1 MNLLKKSALLVGL
14 MTAFGL
20 THANVSSDVHVYP
33 GYAANNTAEE
43 VDFPEI
49 KESYLDQ
56 VHRYEAVEALQM
68 NNGLTKDQIRH
79 IFGHPNFSEGLFNV
93 RTWNYVLA
101 LRQPGTQDYKICQLR
116 VDFDKQDGDYIAKSH
131 YWKGAGC
138 AALDTPRVITETVV
152 NNVPVVVE
160 KQVLPEPKQH
170 VNVVFNFDR
179 SDAGNIV
186 GGVEDV
192 RTLANQIIADQP
204 PMVYVAG
211 YADRFGNAAY
221 NKRLSE
227 KRAVTVTQ
235 LLQQYGVDASKIKL
249 GGLGSTEQ
257 FKRCEGAAKS
267 PALLKCLEENRRVEV
282 KW

>member
-14 MTAFGL
+14 MTAFGVAN
-20 THANVSSDVHVYP
+20 ANVSSDVHVYP
-33 GYAANNTAEE
+33 GYAANNTAEVVE
-43 VDFPEI
+43 FPEI

-56 VHRYEAVEALQM
+56 VHRFEAVEALQM
-68 NNGLTKDQIRH
+68 SNGLTKDQIRH

-131 YWKGAGC
+131 YWKGEGC
-138 AALDTPRVITETVV
+138 AALDVAKVKTETVIQ
-152 NNVPVVVE
+152 NVPVIVPG
-160 KQVLPEPKQH
+160 LAEPKQH

-192 RTLANQIIADQP
+192 RTLANQILADQP
-204 PMVYVAG
+204 AVVYVAG

-227 KRAVTVTQ
+227 KRALTVTQ
-235 LLQQYGVDASKIKL
+235 LLQDYGVDGSKIKL

>member
-14 MTAFGL
+14 MTASGVAN
-20 THANVSSDVHVYP
+20 ANVSSDVHVYP
-33 GYAANNTAEE
+33 GYAANNTAEVVE
-43 VDFPEI
+43 FPEI

-56 VHRYEAVEALQM
+56 VHRFEAVEALQM
-68 NNGLTKDQIRH
+68 SNGLTKDQIRH

-131 YWKGAGC
+131 YWKGEGC
-138 AALDTPRVITETVV
+138 AALDVAKVKTETVIQ
-152 NNVPVVVE
+152 NVPVIVPG
-160 KQVLPEPKQH
+160 LAEPKQH

-192 RTLANQIIADQP
+192 RTLANQILADQP
-204 PMVYVAG
+204 AVVYVAG

-227 KRAVTVTQ
+227 KRALTVTQ
-235 LLQQYGVDASKIKL
+235 LLQEYGVDSSKIKL

>member
-14 MTAFGL
+14 MTAFGV
-20 THANVSSDVHVYP
+20 ANAEVSSDVHVYP
-33 GYAANNTAEE
+33 GYAANNTAEA

-56 VHRYEAVEALQM
+56 VHRYEAVKALQM
-68 NNGLTKDQIRH
+68 SNGLTKDQIRH

-138 AALDTPRVITETVV
+138 AALDTVKTQTIV

-160 KQVLPEPKQH
+160 KTVLPEPKQH

-186 GGVEDV
+186 GGVDDV
-192 RTLANQIIADQP
+192 RVLANQILADQP
-204 PMVYVAG
+204 AVVYVAG
-211 YADRFGNAAY
+211 YADRFGNVAY

-227 KRAVTVTQ
+227 KRAITVTQ
-235 LLQQYGVDASKIKL
+235 LLQEYGVDGAKIKL

-257 FKRCEGAAKS
+257 FKRCEGAQKS

>member
-14 MTAFGL
+14 MTAFGVAN
-20 THANVSSDVHVYP
+20 ANVSSDVHVYP
-33 GYAANNTAEE
+33 GYAANNTAEVVE
-43 VDFPEI
+43 FPEI

-56 VHRYEAVEALQM
+56 VHRFEAVEALQM
-68 NNGLTKDQIRH
+68 SNGLTKDQIRH

-116 VDFDKQDGDYIAKSH
+116 VDFDKQDGDYIAKGH
-131 YWKGAGC
+131 YWKGEGC
-138 AALDTPRVITETVV
+138 AALDVAKVKTETVIQ
-152 NNVPVVVE
+152 NVPVIVPG
-160 KQVLPEPKQH
+160 LAEPKQH

-192 RTLANQIIADQP
+192 RTLANQILADQP
-204 PMVYVAG
+204 AVVYVAG

-227 KRAVTVTQ
+227 KRALTVTQ
-235 LLQQYGVDASKIKL
+235 LLQEYGVDGSKIKL

>member
-14 MTAFGL
+14 MTAFGVAN
-20 THANVSSDVHVYP
+20 ANVSSDVHVYP
-33 GYAANNTAEE
+33 GYAANNTAEVVE
-43 VDFPEI
+43 FPEI

-56 VHRYEAVEALQM
+56 VHRFEAVEALQM
-68 NNGLTKDQIRH
+68 SNGLTKDQIRH

-131 YWKGAGC
+131 YWKGEGC
-138 AALDTPRVITETVV
+138 AALDVAKVKTETVIQ
-152 NNVPVVVE
+152 NVPVIVPG
-160 KQVLPEPKQH
+160 LAEPKQH

-192 RTLANQIIADQP
+192 RTLANQILADQP
-204 PMVYVAG
+204 AVVYVAG

-227 KRAVTVTQ
+227 KRALTVTQ
-235 LLQQYGVDASKIKL
+235 LLQEYGVDSSKIKL

>member
-14 MTAFGL
+14 MATFAG
-20 THANVSSDVHVYP
+20 ANAAVSSDVHVYP
-33 GYAANNTAEE
+33 GYAANNTAEAVE
-43 VDFPEI
+43 FPEI
-49 KESYLDQ
+49 KKSYLDQ

-116 VDFDKQDGDYIAKSH
+116 VDFDKQDGEYIAKSH
-131 YWKGAGC
+131 YWKGEGC
-138 AALDTPRVITETVV
+138 AALDTVKTQTIV

-160 KQVLPEPKQH
+160 KTVLPEPKQH

-186 GGVEDV
+186 GGVDDV
-192 RTLANQIIADQP
+192 RVLANQILADQP
-204 PMVYVAG
+204 AVVYVAG

-235 LLQQYGVDASKIKL
+235 LLQEYGVDGAKIKL

>member
-14 MTAFGL
+14 MTAFGV
-20 THANVSSDVHVYP
+20 ANAEVSSDVHVYP
-33 GYAANNTAEE
+33 GYTANNTAEV

-49 KESYLDQ
+49 KESYLEQ

-68 NNGLTKDQIRH
+68 SNGLTKDQIRH

-138 AALDTPRVITETVV
+138 AALDTVKTQTIV

-160 KQVLPEPKQH
+160 KTVLPEPKQH

-186 GGVEDV
+186 GGVDDV
-192 RTLANQIIADQP
+192 RVLANQILADQP
-204 PMVYVAG
+204 AVVYVAG
-211 YADRFGNAAY
+211 YADRFGNVAY

-227 KRAVTVTQ
+227 KRAITVTQ
-235 LLQQYGVDASKIKL
+235 LLQEYGVDGAKIKL

-257 FKRCEGAAKS
+257 FKRCEGAQKS

>member
-14 MTAFGL
+14 MTAFGV
-20 THANVSSDVHVYP
+20 ANAEVSSDVHVYP
-33 GYAANNTAEE
+33 GYAANNTAEA
-43 VDFPEI
+43 VNFPEI

-68 NNGLTKDQIRH
+68 SNGLTKDQIRH

-116 VDFDKQDGDYIAKSH
+116 VDFDKQDGDYIAKSY

-138 AALDTPRVITETVV
+138 AALDTVKTQTIV

-160 KQVLPEPKQH
+160 KTVLPEPKQH

-186 GGVEDV
+186 GGVDDV
-192 RTLANQIIADQP
+192 RVLAKQILADQP
-204 PMVYVAG
+204 AVVYVAG
-211 YADRFGNAAY
+211 YADRFGNVAY

-227 KRAVTVTQ
+227 KRAITVTQ
-235 LLQQYGVDASKIKL
+235 LLQEYGVDGAKIKL

-257 FKRCEGAAKS
+257 FKRCEGAQKS
-267 PALLKCLEENRRVEV
+267 PELLKCLEENRRVEV

>member
-14 MTAFGL
+14 MTAFGVAN
-20 THANVSSDVHVYP
+20 ANVSSDVHVYP
-33 GYAANNTAEE
+33 GYAANNTAEVVE
-43 VDFPEI
+43 FPEI

-56 VHRYEAVEALQM
+56 VHRFEAVEALQM
-68 NNGLTKDQIRH
+68 SNGLTKDQIRH

-131 YWKGAGC
+131 YWKGEGC
-138 AALDTPRVITETVV
+138 AALDVAKVKTETVIQ
-152 NNVPVVVE
+152 NVPVIVPG
-160 KQVLPEPKQH
+160 LAEPKQH

-192 RTLANQIIADQP
+192 RTLANQILADQP
-204 PMVYVAG
+204 AVVCVAG

-227 KRAVTVTQ
+227 KRALTVTQ
-235 LLQQYGVDASKIKL
+235 LLQEYGVDSSKIKL

>member
-14 MTAFGL
+14 MTAFGVAN
-20 THANVSSDVHVYP
+20 ANVSSDVHVYP
-33 GYAANNTAEE
+33 GYAANNTAEVVE
-43 VDFPEI
+43 FPEI

-56 VHRYEAVEALQM
+56 VHRFEAVEALQM
-68 NNGLTKDQIRH
+68 SNGLTKDQIRH

-131 YWKGAGC
+131 YWKGEGC
-138 AALDTPRVITETVV
+138 AALDVAKVKTETVIQ
-152 NNVPVVVE
+152 NVPVIVPG
-160 KQVLPEPKQH
+160 LAEPKQH

-192 RTLANQIIADQP
+192 RTLANQILADQP
-204 PMVYVAG
+204 AVVYVAG

-227 KRAVTVTQ
+227 KRALTVTQ
-235 LLQQYGVDASKIKL
+235 LLQEYGVDGSKIKL